1 MTKYSIELVQG
12 WVRIFHSEEFDE
24 IVKFSRELCNR
35 DIPHYIVDNEFAIKC
50 PMAGA
55 KNLKS

>member
-1 MTKYSIELVQG
+1 MTKYSIELLNYT
-12 WVRIFHSEEFDE
+12 RLFSSEDYME

-35 DIPHYIVDNEFAIKC
+35 EIPHYIVDNEFAIKC

-55 KNLKS
+55 KNLKV